1 MFRKKKKI
9 KDLYKIVVIGS
20 DNVVHKLEPMSF
32 KKANKEY
39 NKIKK
44 FHELVYIKKVV
55 IDNEKL
61 FEN

>member
-1 MFRKKKKI
+1 MIKKRDKQ
-9 KDLYKIVVIGS
+9 LYKIIII
-20 DNVVHKLEPMSF
+20 DCNNVVHKLEPMSF

-44 FHELVYIKKVV
+44 FYEFIYLKKVV